1 MLVRKVQ
8 RRIFPLIALMILLC
22 CLFGLSQNAFAL
34 WSYQQIEG
42 AIIQESM
49 KTKFVRPSL
58 ALAVAETE
66 SSFRS
71 HVVSDAGAI
80 GVMQIMPATAFGL
93 YKVER
98 TKLFDPQTNIRI
110 GVQFLDLLIKRYD
123 GRIDLA
129 LSHYNGGSRVM
140 RNGKA
145 KVLPYTRDYIIRVL
159 KQAKYYKQT
168 LANDQHRPFKPSF
181 AVQKSAK
188 YAKVKSDTI
197 MSLHTNHINKWL
209 AVVDMLASTSRR

>member
-1 MLVRKVQ
+1 MLVKKVQ
-8 RRIFPLIALMILLC
+8 IRIFSLIALM
-22 CLFGLSQNAFAL
+22 LFLSWLVVLPKNALAL
-34 WSYQQIEG
+34 WSYKQIEG

-58 ALAVAETE
+58 ALAVAKTE
-66 SSFRS
+66 SSFRP
-71 HVVSDAGAI
+71 HVVSGAGAI

-98 TKLFDPQTNIRI
+98 AQLFDPQTNIRI
-110 GVQFLDLLIKRYD
+110 GVQFLDRLIKRYD

-140 RNGKA
+140 KNGKA
-145 KVLPYTRDYIIRVL
+145 KVLPYTRDYILRVL
-159 KQAKYYKQT
+159 TQARYYKRALT
-168 LANDQHRPFKPSF
+168 IDQQQPFKPSI
-181 AVQKSAK
+181 AVQKSAN
-188 YAKVKSDTI
+188 YAKLRTDTI
-197 MSLHTNHINKWL
+197 MSPHTNHINKWL